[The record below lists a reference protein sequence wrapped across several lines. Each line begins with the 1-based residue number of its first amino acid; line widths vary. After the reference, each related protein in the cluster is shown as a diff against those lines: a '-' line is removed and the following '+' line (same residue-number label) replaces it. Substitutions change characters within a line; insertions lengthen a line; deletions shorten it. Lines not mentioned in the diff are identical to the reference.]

1 MVRFYIEML
10 HLPIGIRYGLEY
22 TKELGCCFFLNCDY
36 IRFSKCTNPIS
47 NNTKSSRTT
56 PTTLSKIYVT
66 QHLGRDARVLQKT
79 TRQLPGEVLSHD
91 RGVAEHGGTSI
102 G

>member
-1 MVRFYIEML
+1 MKGL
-10 HLPIGIRYGLEY
+10 HLPIDLRYDLEY
-22 TKELGCCFFLNCDY
+22 TKELRVLFFLNCDY

-47 NNTKSSRTT
+47 NNTKSSRTI

-66 QHLGRDARVLQKT
+66 QHLRCDARVLQKT

-91 RGVAEHGGTSI
+91 RGVAKHGRTRI